1 MITSPRWVVLA
12 AHAVPLTVVPSGL
25 WRIAQGAGVPVGFTG
40 ELADVFAAPGWI
52 TLYVIALSLVAEGL
66 ALLTL
71 GLVRPWGERVPRWLP
86 VLGGRPVPVMAA
98 VVPAALGAV
107 AVTVVTVVGA
117 AVWYGPENNGDPE
130 APQGIAGLVMTACYA
145 PMLLWG
151 PLLAVVTAAYHR
163 RRTATTDGH
172 GPVCANGVH
181 TLGRSGNASRSR

>member
-1 MITSPRWVVLA
+1 MPLA
-12 AHAVPLTVVPSGL
+12 VVPSGL

-40 ELADVFAAPGWI
+40 ELARVFAAPGWI
-52 TLYVIALSLVAEGL
+52 TPYVIALSLVAEGF

-71 GLVRPWGERVPRWLP
+71 GLVRPWGERFPRWLP

-107 AVTVVTVVGA
+107 AVTVLTVAGA
-117 AVWYGPENNGDPE
+117 AVWYGPENNGHPE

-151 PLLAVVTAAYHR
+151 PLLAAVTVAYHR
-163 RRTATTDGH
+163 RRRATPDGH

-181 TLGRSGNASRSR
+181 TLGRSRNASRGR